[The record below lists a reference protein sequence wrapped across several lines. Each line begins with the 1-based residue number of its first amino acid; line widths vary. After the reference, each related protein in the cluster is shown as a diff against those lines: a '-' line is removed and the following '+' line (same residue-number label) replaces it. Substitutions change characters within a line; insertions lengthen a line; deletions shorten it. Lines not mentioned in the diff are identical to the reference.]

1 MGGFLIVFLGAGLG
15 GMARHGVNVL
25 ALRLLGSAFPFGTL
39 AVNVLGSL
47 VMGLLVGWFAH
58 RGDPGLPWRLFLT
71 TGILGGFTTFSTYS
85 VDVTQLVRAGAPGTG
100 LVYLFGTL
108 AAALVA
114 VEAGMAMTRWATRA
128 RPAGKDSP

>member
-15 GMARHGVNVL
+15 GRARHGVNVL

-71 TGILGGFTTFSTYS
+71 TGILGGFTTFSTFS
-85 VDVTQLVRAGAPGTG
+85 LDAASLLERGQAG
-100 LVYLFGTL
+100 L
-108 AAALVA
+108 AALYILLSVGAGLLGLFAGLAL
-114 VEAGMAMTRWATRA
+114 TR
-128 RPAGKDSP
+128 PFL

>member
-71 TGILGGFTTFSTYS
+71 TGDPQDFEGIGSRLMGGFVT
-85 VDVTQLVRAGAPGTG
+85 DVQKVML
-100 LVYLFGTL
+100 
-108 AAALVA
+108 
-114 VEAGMAMTRWATRA
+114 
-128 RPAGKDSP
+128 

>member
-47 VMGLLVGWFAH
+47 VTGLLVGCFAH

-71 TGILGGFTTFSTYS
+71 TGILGGFTTFSTFS
-85 VDVTQLVRAGAPGTG
+85 LD
-100 LVYLFGTL
+100 
-108 AAALVA
+108 AAALL
-114 VEAGMAMTRWATRA
+114 ERGQAGLAALYILLSVGAGLLGLFAGLALTR
-128 RPAGKDSP
+128 PFL